1 MASAIIH
8 ICVAKKIGEKLNINN
23 IDFLLGSIAPDIAKI
38 NGESKNKT
46 HFIDIKEDV
55 PNIKFFLSKYQR
67 FLENP
72 FELGYF
78 IHLYTDKLWYENF
91 IINIFSNNSI
101 KLKDGTILTGTN
113 EFIRD
118 IIYNDYTN
126 VNIDL
131 IDKFNLDLK
140 LFYEDINLDKTFI
153 KEYPISKIKL
163 LIDKMGIIIA
173 NSNSN
178 HTYSLD
184 LNNIEDFIN
193 DSTNIIIEK
202 IIEIKNK

>member
-8 ICVAKKIGEKLNINN
+8 ICVAKKIGEKFNINST
-23 IDFLLGSIAPDIAKI
+23 DFLLGSIAPDIAKI
-38 NGESKNKT
+38 IGESKSKT
-46 HFIDIKEDV
+46 HFIDIKENV
-55 PNIKFFLSKYQR
+55 PNINLFLSKYQK
-67 FLENP
+67 FLEHP

-78 IHLYTDKLWYENF
+78 IHLYTDKLWYEDF
-91 IINIFSNNSI
+91 IVDIFSDNSI
-101 KLKDGTILTGTN
+101 KLKDGTILTGDN

-126 VNIDL
+126 MNIDL

-140 LFYEDINLDKTFI
+140 LFYEEINFDKSFI
-153 KEYPISKIKL
+153 KEYPVSKIKL
-163 LIDKMGIIIA
+163 LVDKMGVIVA

-184 LNNIEDFIN
+184 LGNIEKFIN
-193 DSTNIIIEK
+193 NSANIIIDK
-202 IIEIKNK
+202 IIELKTK